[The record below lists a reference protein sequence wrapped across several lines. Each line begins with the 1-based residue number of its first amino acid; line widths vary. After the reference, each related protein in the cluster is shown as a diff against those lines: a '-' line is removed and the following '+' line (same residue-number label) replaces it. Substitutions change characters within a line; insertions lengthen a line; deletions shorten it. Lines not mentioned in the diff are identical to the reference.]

1 MDAATLIRQARA
13 GSDLSLRQLAQ
24 RAGTSHAT
32 LSAYEAGR
40 IDPSV
45 RTVQRIVRSAGFD
58 PAVVLVPRVDPTEG
72 GRGDELVQVLELAA
86 LFPARHA
93 RQLPYPKFGAP

>member
-1 MDAATLIRQARA
+1 MDAATLIRQARS
-13 GSDLSLRQLAQ
+13 GSGLSLRQLAH

-40 IDPSV
+40 VDPSV
-45 RTVQRIVRSAGFD
+45 HTVQRIIRCAGFD
-58 PAVVLVPRVDPTEG
+58 PAVVLVPRVDPTES

-86 LFPARHA
+86 QFPARHT
-93 RQLPYPKFGAP
+93 RRLQYPRFGAP

>member
-1 MDAATLIRQARA
+1 MDAATLIRQARS
-13 GSDLSLRQLAQ
+13 GSGLSLRQLAE

-32 LSAYEAGR
+32 LSAYESGR
-40 IDPSV
+40 VDPSV
-45 RTVQRIVRSAGFD
+45 HTVQRIIRSAGFD

-86 LFPARHA
+86 QFPARH
-93 RQLPYPKFGAP
+93 RRRLQYPRFGSP

>member
-1 MDAATLIRQARA
+1 MDAATLIRQARS
-13 GSDLSLRQLAQ
+13 GSGLSLRQLAR

-40 IDPSV
+40 VDPSV
-45 RTVQRIVRSAGFD
+45 HTVSRIIRSAGFD

-86 LFPARHA
+86 RFPARHA
-93 RQLPYPKFGAP
+93 RRLSYPRFGAP

>member
-1 MDAATLIRQARA
+1 MDAATLIRQARS
-13 GSDLSLRQLAQ
+13 GSGLSLRQLAE

-32 LSAYEAGR
+32 LSAYESGR
-40 IDPSV
+40 VDPSV
-45 RTVQRIVRSAGFD
+45 RTVQRIIRSAGFD

-86 LFPARHA
+86 QFPARH
-93 RQLPYPKFGAP
+93 RRRMQCPRFGAP